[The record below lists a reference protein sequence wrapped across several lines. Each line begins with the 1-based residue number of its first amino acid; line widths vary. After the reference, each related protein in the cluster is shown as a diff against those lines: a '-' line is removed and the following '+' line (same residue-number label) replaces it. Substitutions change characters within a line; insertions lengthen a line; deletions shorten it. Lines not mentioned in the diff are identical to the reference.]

1 MGLIVVGGVKLQ
13 ILGKVPQFYLIII
26 RELPKNNHSVLKNLD
41 ILPWCSLFELTTMAT
56 IRQETALKKLIK
68 LFEFSLSKREL
79 QNCYKMTCSVSW
91 HISSLKYKD
100 FYRILSLSFLCKNVK
115 LSKFQNKFSSVL
127 ILMDTQWRIF
137 LDATNFFAHQLLS
150 DHWQQA
156 SSHKAA
162 NKKSCTFFICYLT
175 APWSILNH
183 YQGKASLIWC

>member
-41 ILPWCSLFELTTMAT
+41 ILPWCSLFEPTTMAT
-56 IRQETALKKLIK
+56 IRHETALKKLIK

-127 ILMDTQWRIF
+127 ILMDTQFSLMQQIF
-137 LDATNFFAHQLLS
+137 LPIN
-150 DHWQQA
+150 
-156 SSHKAA
+156 
-162 NKKSCTFFICYLT
+162 Y
-175 APWSILNH
+175 
-183 YQGKASLIWC
+183 SLITDNKLLHTRQQIKNLVHFLSAIWLPHGQF